1 MKSVWTS
8 AQTPSA
14 RTDAPIHVLEG
25 AVDQSTPAARKT
37 SAQAQCQTAASAVP
51 EAHAGRRYERRS
63 PAMALGLTDHV
74 WSWDEF
80 LRLPVSNG

>member
-1 MKSVWTS
+1 MTW
-8 AQTPSA
+8 
-14 RTDAPIHVLEG
+14 DALFSLALFEHNWLRSHVALRL
-25 AVDQSTPAARKT
+25 P
-37 SAQAQCQTAASAVP
+37 VP